1 MSSALSCALAVS
13 ASLLGQVAGTP
24 YEPSDMDYRPTVL
37 VRDFAHPGLP
47 AHRGELAAEVVAAAL
62 ETGGL
67 LAVVRPQYKTGT
79 EWDGRGGA
87 IKVDDIQRDGQG
99 QWKEDAVD
107 IHGGGAIREVRK
119 EAIVP
124 DADYEVTGTVSAVGE
139 VWWVKATLRDRAERK
154 NLKTFSEKGEGDR
167 ALFDAA
173 AIVAS
178 EMQAVCA
185 RRVAAHR
192 SMAVL
197 RMVRRR
203 LLLPEV
209 AAEKLEALDAAV
221 PSALEPAAVRL
232 QIALESEPLDR
243 PGVAAWATEVVERLR
258 RADSGGLRFLVRL
271 GTDPYDALAA
281 GHLAAGNAEK
291 AAAVH
296 REAVRVY
303 PGDRMPHWRAL
314 AELEAD
320 LGNVPEASA
329 AYEYYL
335 ERAPLDADVVL
346 AYAAF
351 LEANGQKDKA
361 AARLQTFLTR
371 APESPRAEEFKKRL
385 AALLP

>member
-1 MSSALSCALAVS
+1 MLSALSCALVVLT
-13 ASLLGQVAGTP
+13 SLLGQVAGTP
-24 YEPSDMDYRPTVL
+24 SEPSDMDYKPTVL

-62 ETGGL
+62 EAGDL
-67 LAVVRPQYKTGT
+67 LAVVRPVYKTGR

-87 IKVDDIQRDGQG
+87 VKIDDVRQDAAG

-107 IHGGGAIREVRK
+107 IYGGGATRDVRK
-119 EAIVP
+119 EAAVP

-173 AIVAS
+173 AAVADG
-178 EMQAVCA
+178 MQTVCK
-185 RRVAAHR
+185 RRVVAHR

-203 LLLPEV
+203 LMLPEV
-209 AAEKLEALDAAV
+209 AAEKLEAFDAAV
-221 PSALEPAAVRL
+221 PGALEPAAVRL
-232 QIALESEPLDR
+232 RIALESDPFDH
-243 PGVAAWATEVVERLR
+243 AAIATWATKVVERLR
-258 RADSGGLRFLVRL
+258 RADPDGMRFLVRL
-271 GTDPYDALAA
+271 GADPYAALAA
-281 GHLAAGNAEK
+281 ENLAAGDLKA

-303 PGDRMPHWRAL
+303 PGDRLPHWRAL
-314 AELEAD
+314 AKLEAD
-320 LGNVPEASA
+320 LGNAGPASG

-351 LEANGQKDKA
+351 LEANGEKEEA
-361 AARLQTFLTR
+361 AARLRAYLTR
-371 APESPRAEEFKKRL
+371 APESARADEFRKRL
-385 AALLP
+385 AALEP